1 MAPLALRHAARQSA
15 VGAAL
20 LCVLLIQGCAPYESR
35 HQNQWNSREQIW
47 LSETSQLKVR
57 AAQTRV
63 FDTTDRRRM
72 FEAII
77 STMQDLDFTVE
88 VLDEELGI
96 ISGKKFI
103 EIEQPYGTDPSYLLY
118 RPDTLLLLTRNFHS
132 WGPFQH
138 RSNLVR
144 FTASGTSWSSSLGGA
159 TTFSD
164 SVTVIRST
172 VMAVAPGITTQPAN
186 ATVAAPATATLAV
199 AASGSPSPSYQWSSA
214 PSGSSTFTMISGATS
229 ASYTTPATSIG
240 MSGTQYRCMATNSA
254 GSATSNVAAL
264 TVNAGTAGTVA
275 TSVTAGGG
283 SRDCGLGSGVVL
295 LTLALAV
302 GLCGRR
308 TRL

>member
-1 MAPLALRHAARQSA
+1 MALLTLRHTSTYGA
-15 VGAAL
+15 VGAML
-20 LCVLLIQGCAPYESR
+20 LCAFMVQGCSPYASR
-35 HQNQWNSREQIW
+35 HQNQWNSQEQIW

-96 ISGKKFI
+96 VSGKKFI

-144 FTASGTSWSSSLGGA
+144 FTATIRARGESQLVVRASAQFYLQAVEEPGPYQQFFRALEQALFLQGQ
-159 TTFSD
+159 
-164 SVTVIRST
+164 SVE
-172 VMAVAPGITTQPAN
+172 
-186 ATVAAPATATLAV
+186 
-199 AASGSPSPSYQWSSA
+199 
-214 PSGSSTFTMISGATS
+214 
-229 ASYTTPATSIG
+229 
-240 MSGTQYRCMATNSA
+240 
-254 GSATSNVAAL
+254 
-264 TVNAGTAGTVA
+264 
-275 TSVTAGGG
+275 
-283 SRDCGLGSGVVL
+283 
-295 LTLALAV
+295 
-302 GLCGRR
+302 
-308 TRL
+308 